1 MDTQEQSVTA
11 AKLLRAVIAKSFV
24 EVVLVCVVASLAA
37 FSTFSPQ
44 LRGAIDVAD
53 QTRIAGWVN
62 DPWSPEQSLE
72 VQLFIDGKF
81 VASQLADQP
90 RADLVTAGVTTG
102 PNHGYSFQLQQ
113 FNVSSG
119 KHSAQVYA
127 VREAAGASKI
137 LIPIVASPVTFP

>member
-1 MDTQEQSVTA
+1 METQEENLKA
-11 AKLLRAVIAKSFV
+11 AKLLRAVIVKSFV
-24 EVVLVCVVASLAA
+24 EVILVCVVVSLAA

-62 DPWSPEQSLE
+62 DPWSPTRSLE

-81 VASQLADQP
+81 IASQLADQP
-90 RADLVTAGVTTG
+90 RADLVSAGVTTG
-102 PNHGYSFQLQQ
+102 PNHGFNFRLEQ
-113 FNVSSG
+113 FNISSG

-127 VREAAGASKI
+127 VREAAGSSKI
-137 LIPIVASPVTFP
+137 LIPVTASPMTFP

>member
-1 MDTQEQSVTA
+1 METQEESLKA

-24 EVVLVCVVASLAA
+24 EVILVCVVASLAA

-53 QTRIAGWVN
+53 QTRIAGWVH
-62 DPWSPEQSLE
+62 DPWLPDRSLE

-81 VASQLADQP
+81 VANQMADQH
-90 RADLVTAGVTTG
+90 REDLVTAGVTTR
-102 PNHGYSFQLQQ
+102 PNHGFSFELQG
-113 FNVSSG
+113 FNVTSG